1 MWESFNNGV
10 DNTIKDREKIEKKLN
25 EFLDKEKE
33 FCHHNGKYTLDKDNK
48 CCKCGLPLKKG
59 IKGIR
64 LPLKPKQR

>member
-1 MWESFNNGV
+1 MN
-10 DNTIKDREKIEKKLN
+10 
-25 EFLDKEKE
+25 KEKE